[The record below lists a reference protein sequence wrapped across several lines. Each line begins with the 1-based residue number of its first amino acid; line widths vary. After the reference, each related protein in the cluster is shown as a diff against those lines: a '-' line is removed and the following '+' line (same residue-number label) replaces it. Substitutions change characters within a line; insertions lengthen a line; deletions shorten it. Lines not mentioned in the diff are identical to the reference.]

1 MSRPPNPAPLV
12 SVVTPVY
19 NGERYLAECIE
30 SVLEQTFENWEYV
43 VVDNQSTDA
52 TPTIVERY
60 AREDPRIRLHRTDAF
75 RPVIPNWNY
84 ALRQMSAES
93 SYCKVVHA
101 DDLLMPQC
109 LERMVALAE
118 EHPSVAIVGA
128 FRLAG
133 DKVDLDD
140 VVPFKTSVV
149 SGREICRHSLLGGR
163 YIFGSPSSLL
173 LRSSVVRER
182 ERFYSEEHLHADT
195 EACYGVLRDH
205 DFGFVHQVL
214 SYTRKHDA
222 SITSAVRRQGT
233 WLPDHTAMLVKHGPT
248 YLSEE
253 EFERRLRQMLR
264 RYNRRLARSTLRGRT
279 FRNAGFVDHHRRML
293 GQIAEGLD
301 ALPTKRGLSVQLW
314 RGVLAASAPLAGRSR
329 NGSQPG

>member
-1 MSRPPNPAPLV
+1 MSDAAKADPLV

-43 VVDNQSTDA
+43 VVDNQSTDS
-52 TPTIVERY
+52 TPSIVERY
-60 AREDPRIRLHRTDAF
+60 AREDPRIRLHRSDAF

-84 ALRQMSAES
+84 SMRQMSPES

-101 DDLLMPQC
+101 DDLLMPRC
-109 LERMVALAE
+109 LELMVALAE

-133 DKVDLDD
+133 DMVDLDD

-182 ERFYSEEHLHADT
+182 ERFYNEEHLHADT
-195 EACYGVLRDH
+195 EVCYEVLRDH
-205 DFGFVHQVL
+205 DFGFIHEVL
-214 SYTRKHDA
+214 TYTRKHGA
-222 SITSAVRRQGT
+222 SITSVVRRQGT
-233 WLPDHTAMLVKHGPT
+233 WLPDHTAMLVKYGPT

-264 RYNRRLARSTLRGRT
+264 RYNRRLVRSTVRGRP
-279 FRNAGFVDHHRRML
+279 FRNPAFVGRHRRML
-293 GQIAEGLD
+293 TEIAEGLD
-301 ALPTKRGLSVQLW
+301 GLPTRRGLSVQLW
-314 RGVLAASAPLAGRSR
+314 RGVLAASAPLASRSR